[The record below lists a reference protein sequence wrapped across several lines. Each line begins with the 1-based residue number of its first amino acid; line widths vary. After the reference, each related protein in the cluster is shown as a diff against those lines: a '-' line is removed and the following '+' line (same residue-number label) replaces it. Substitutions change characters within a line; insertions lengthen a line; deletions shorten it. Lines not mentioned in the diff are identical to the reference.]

1 MVHVLTFLE
10 SLSPLPAE
18 LEQELRRALRLKEL
32 GRDKHWLQEGDEPG
46 HLAFI
51 ETGLMKAYTP
61 YGEKESVL
69 WFYRERDAV
78 VPARMALAIKALEP
92 TRLHLHLP

>member
-1 MVHVLTFLE
+1 MVQVLTFLE

-32 GRDKHWLQEGDEPG
+32 GRDKHWLREGEEQG